1 MRKVVCLFIGIILCL
16 CLSLCLAE
24 GEWTPPEGKTEGAAG
39 GLCEDSM
46 SGVYICDTAATSWS
60 AMHLFEPGHE
70 YEQDYGE
77 LVTDAGIEFVSGD
90 EYCKDFFTW
99 IKAGNPED
107 GMVFEEHLDRG
118 LDGKPSRKARF
129 RIHAETEHYYTQFE
143 FDAEF
148 LSKNE
153 VSVTLGLERVQIP
166 VGEKTW
172 MSSVVK
178 EESIIISPEG
188 IYDSVGIMTPEGES
202 YIETDDYK
210 VGNPAIT
217 LKKTGEYP
225 MILLV
230 RVGENQYETPFPI
243 TVEGVE
249 GEATEE
255 TPADSGPN
263 EAAVK
268 EEKEVGET
276 EEEKPGNDA
285 SDDMGLTLKLDL
297 GDREFT
303 VYAGSKECHLAFWDI
318 VDYEKLSAAWGGEP
332 GWSIMPA
339 EGSADVMRWSNASVD
354 GKSVWAF
361 CGGNQVAEVGD
372 YISTITCNWHGQSAS
387 AKITVHVEES
397 PNGLLEGI
405 SGLEESYT
413 MTLGETLNL
422 NLQTIPEG
430 WSLPGE
436 KPRFMLTS
444 VRSTLDDQYSGNDK
458 GNPYFN
464 IILSDDLGPVS
475 ITAWRSGVY
484 RLGFQ
489 YRCGSFTESLDTTI
503 NVCNEDGTVPQS
515 AEEITEMEGT
525 QWGYD
530 TAANRGTGETYAII
544 TGGKAR
550 KDLVIPAE
558 VDGYPVRM
566 IGQNAFT
573 DYNTPG
579 AAETVETLTIEE
591 GVAVIDYGAFSD
603 LTGLRSVTLP
613 DSVILIENNAFEG
626 CRNLTEIRLPA
637 AMTTEQIKT
646 GAFENIGLEDLT
658 LDDGTS
664 LLAASLKQG
673 RDYISTYADGW
684 AYQKLEDGTVRLT
697 EWVDRDWQATEL
709 TIPDTVG
716 GYPVSTLKEGLL
728 SYNSNVQKVA
738 LPESLR
744 VIEKEAF
751 RNCEALAEVNLPE
764 GLLEVGECA
773 FVNVTAKGLTL
784 PEGARERSATLWYC
798 ENVRMDTTGSFE
810 YGILEDGTAVISFIP
825 NPGKSIEIPAEV
837 DGIKVT
843 GIAQISRQSMDY
855 EVRKQITSV
864 KLPEGLKFIGREAFS
879 SYDALKTVNIPEGVT
894 EIGDEAF
901 RSCSALGSVTFPSTL
916 KKIGDE
922 AFEYI
927 PLTRIDLP
935 EGLESIGDEAF
946 MGQECKEIT
955 IPASVKSVGHKAFSP
970 NGDKP
975 PKKVTFLSPLTEI
988 GKGLFGYNS
997 TDLFNNPLNRTAMG
1011 YEKYIDRYSDDP
1023 DGWNDL
1029 YADAGSRSADA
1040 ITIAC
1045 YPGSTADLKYQY
1057 NVKKE
1062 YLKWGEEHIRTAPAD
1077 RVLQAGL
1084 YQKDEIIYEL
1094 LIPEGVE
1101 EIAEGAFAGM
1111 RTLSKVTLPSTLTA
1125 IGARAFEGCS
1135 GLAELTIP
1143 ESVTTM
1149 GEAIFYGCVSLK
1161 SVTLP
1166 AAIEVIPNSLFE
1178 GCGKLE
1184 TLKTKA
1190 KAITVIGDRAFK
1202 NCQALAKFDL
1212 KKGLTEI
1219 GEEAFRSTAITKA
1232 QIPDT
1237 VTKIGKE
1244 AFRNTQLT
1252 SISFPKEMEEIPEGV
1267 CYYAAALKDIKLPA
1281 AVKKIGKL
1289 AFAYTDPTNL
1299 NLPEGLVEIGEG
1311 AFADDASRAQYYY
1324 KGSGGKKT
1332 WTKLKVLKLPASLEI
1347 IGDLAFSSR
1356 DAVTSITFAKNSQL
1370 KQIGKQAFAMLVHLK
1385 EITLPDSLQSI
1396 GYEAFVN
1403 CIEMKKADLGAGVT
1417 SIGEEAFLQDD
1428 ALVSLK
1434 VPDSATELGDKIIE
1448 GHGSGLTVTCGEGSA
1463 FETYMKNNYPD
1474 VAIEH

>member
-16 CLSLCLAE
+16 SFSLCLAE
-24 GEWTPPEGKTEGAAG
+24 TGTQ
-39 GLCEDSM
+39 
-46 SGVYICDTAATSWS
+46 
-60 AMHLFEPGHE
+60 PG
-70 YEQDYGE
+70 Q
-77 LVTDAGIEFVSGD
+77 
-90 EYCKDFFTW
+90 
-99 IKAGNPED
+99 
-107 GMVFEEHLDRG
+107 
-118 LDGKPSRKARF
+118 
-129 RIHAETEHYYTQFE
+129 
-143 FDAEF
+143 
-148 LSKNE
+148 
-153 VSVTLGLERVQIP
+153 
-166 VGEKTW
+166 
-172 MSSVVK
+172 
-178 EESIIISPEG
+178 
-188 IYDSVGIMTPEGES
+188 
-202 YIETDDYK
+202 
-210 VGNPAIT
+210 AI
-217 LKKTGEYP
+217 
-225 MILLV
+225 
-230 RVGENQYETPFPI
+230 
-243 TVEGVE
+243 
-249 GEATEE
+249 
-255 TPADSGPN
+255 
-263 EAAVK
+263 
-268 EEKEVGET
+268 
-276 EEEKPGNDA
+276 EEKPGNDA
-285 SDDMGLTLKLDL
+285 SDDMGLTLSLNQ
-297 GDREFT
+297 GDMEYT
-303 VYAGSKECHLAFWDI
+303 IYAGSKEWHIGFWNI
-318 VDYEKLSAAWGGEP
+318 QDYEKLSAAWGGEP

-339 EGSADVMRWSNASVD
+339 EGSADVMRWSNASMD

-361 CGGNQVAEVGD
+361 YGDNQVAEIGD

-387 AKITVHVEES
+387 AKITVHVVES

-413 MTLGETLNL
+413 MKLGETLNL

-436 KPRFMLTS
+436 QPRFMLTS
-444 VRSTLDDQYSGNDK
+444 VRSTLDDQYSSNDK

-503 NVCNEDGTVPQS
+503 NVSNEDGTVPQS

-530 TAANRGTGETYAII
+530 TAVNQGTGETYAII

-566 IGQNAFT
+566 IGERAFM

-579 AAETVETLTIEE
+579 AAETVETLTIEK
-591 GVAVIDYGAFSD
+591 GVAIIDYGAFSG
-603 LTGLRSVTLP
+603 LTNLRSVTLP
-613 DSVILIENNAFEG
+613 DSVILIENSAFED

-637 AMTTEQIKT
+637 GMTVEQIKVE
-646 GAFENIGLEDLT
+646 AFKNIGLEDLT
-658 LDDGTS
+658 LEDGTS
-664 LLAASLKQG
+664 LLAVSLKQG
-673 RDYISTYADGW
+673 KEYISTYADGW
-684 AYQKLEDGTVRLT
+684 GYQKLEDGTVRLT
-697 EWVDRDWQATEL
+697 EWADRDWQATEL

-716 GYPVSTLKEGLL
+716 GYPVSTLKNGLL
-728 SYNSNVQKVA
+728 SSNSNLQKVR
-738 LPESLR
+738 LPESLK

-751 RNCEALAEVNLPE
+751 RNCDALAEVNLPE

-773 FVNVTAKGLTL
+773 FVNIAAKGLTL
-784 PEGARERSATLWYC
+784 PEGARERSSALWYC
-798 ENVRMDTTGSFE
+798 ENIRMDAAGSFE

-843 GIAQISRQSMDY
+843 GIAQISRQYLDY
-855 EVRKQITSV
+855 EVKKQITSV
-864 KLPEGLKFIGREAFS
+864 KLPEGLKFIGTYAFS

-894 EIGDEAF
+894 EIGDKAF
-901 RSCSALGSVTFPSTL
+901 QSCSALNSVTFPSTL

-922 AFEYI
+922 AFDFV

-935 EGLESIGDEAF
+935 EGLESIGEEAF
-946 MGQECKEIT
+946 MNQKCKEIT
-955 IPASVKSVGHKAFSP
+955 IPASVKTIGHRAFNP

-988 GKGLFGYNS
+988 GKGLFGYNT
-997 TDLFNNPLNRTAMG
+997 TDSYFSPLNRTAMG
-1011 YEKYIDRYSDDP
+1011 YNKYIDRNSNDP
-1023 DGWNDL
+1023 DGWTDL
-1029 YADAGSRSADA
+1029 YADAGSRGGDV

-1045 YPGSTADLKYQY
+1045 YPGSTADMKYQY

-1062 YLKWGEEHIRTAPAD
+1062 YLKWGEENIRTASAD
-1077 RVLQAGL
+1077 KVLQAGL

-1094 LIPEGVE
+1094 IIPEGVE

-1111 RTLSKVTLPSTLTA
+1111 RTLNKVTLPSTLTVV
-1125 IGARAFEGCS
+1125 GARAFENCS
-1135 GLAELTIP
+1135 GLAEVTIP
-1143 ESVTTM
+1143 ESVTTL
-1149 GEAIFYGCVSLK
+1149 GEAAFSGCVSLK

-1166 AAIEVIPNSLFE
+1166 AAVEVIPDFLFE
-1178 GCGKLE
+1178 GCEKLE

-1190 KAITVIGDRAFK
+1190 KVITAIGNRAFK

-1244 AFRNTQLT
+1244 AFRNSQLT
-1252 SISFPKEMEEIPEGV
+1252 SITFPKELEEIPEGV

-1281 AVKKIGKL
+1281 AVKKIGQY
-1289 AFAYTDPTNL
+1289 AFAYTDPAALT
-1299 NLPEGLVEIGEG
+1299 LPEGLVEIGEG
-1311 AFADDASRAQYYY
+1311 AFMDDPNKAQSAYAR
-1324 KGSGGKKT
+1324 SGGKKT
-1332 WTKLKVLKLPASLEI
+1332 WTKLKALKLPASLEI

-1356 DAVTSITFAKNSQL
+1356 DAVTGVTFAKNSQL

-1396 GYEAFVN
+1396 GHEAFVN

-1417 SIGEEAFLQDD
+1417 SIGEEAFLYDE

-1434 VPDSATELGDKIIE
+1434 VPDSATELGEKIIE
-1448 GHGSGLTVTCGEGSA
+1448 GHGKDLKVTCGEGSA
-1463 FETYMKNNYPD
+1463 FETYLKNNYPD
-1474 VAIEH
+1474 VATEH